1 MPFEVIASTEGNE
14 VNQPAREP
22 GGDRRELEQPHDR
35 DNKGQQVHR
44 GDAEAAK
51 AWSAGLGR
59 HFAPLTGTTGSREVK
74 SRDQLT
80 PRAVSRVTGRP
91 QGNG

>member
-1 MPFEVIASTEGNE
+1 MIATTRVSRLTAAMRRRRKRG
-14 VNQPAREP
+14 AP
-22 GGDRRELEQPHDR
+22 GWDDISLHS
-35 DNKGQQVHR
+35 R
-44 GDAEAAK
+44 GRQEA
-51 AWSAGLGR
+51 G
-59 HFAPLTGTTGSREVK
+59 VK

>member
-1 MPFEVIASTEGNE
+1 MAS
-14 VNQPAREP
+14 AWMEP

-35 DNKGQQVHR
+35 DNKGQQAHR

-59 HFAPLTGTTGSREVK
+59 KTFRSTQGDDRKPGVK